1 MLEEKVNELGKSGN
15 TKFKISEGN
24 MFEIR
29 LELRICEC
37 CGGSDLEQ
45 VWSSESVV
53 RRSVNT
59 WRFPVRVAICR
70 TCGFCFASPGPKSD
84 DLARYHADGM
94 CGYKGIGLAY
104 SIENRQSVLKR
115 YRAPAGVFAEV
126 GGNQALEFHRRCA
139 ELFGKQ
145 INVEVSED
153 TPAEYRSVKELPENS
168 VDVLAHY
175 DVLEHV
181 PQVRDFLA
189 DCHRALKPNGVMVC
203 EVPDIRLYPRNL
215 LLLEFEHVN
224 HFSVTTLNAIAQSV
238 GLQLIEVGH
247 VCSRP
252 YGFLSVFRKTFV
264 RKDQRVDLPFEYL
277 DALAC
282 IQGGIEQIRRNSA
295 QLQSL
300 RKRVTESGN
309 HKKKVT
315 LWAVTELLR
324 RLLENYKLPETA
336 MVVDSDPRRRT
347 HLEREGIT
355 VFQPQDC
362 REHIKH
368 SELLVI
374 FAPRYKMEILE
385 WVTRETGKSFGMDE
399 LVIAGSSP
407 LGETLT

>member
-1 MLEEKVNELGKSGN
+1 MGESGKPKV
-15 TKFKISEGN
+15 KISEIN
-24 MFEIR
+24 MLEIR
-29 LELRICEC
+29 LEPRLCEC
-37 CGGSDLEQ
+37 CGGSNLEQ
-45 VWSSESVV
+45 VWSSQSVV

-70 TCGFCFASPGPKSD
+70 TCGFCFASPGPNSD
-84 DLARYHADGM
+84 ELARYHADGISS
-94 CGYKGIGLAY
+94 YKGIGLPY
-104 SIENRQSVLKR
+104 LIENRQSVLER
-115 YRAPAGVFAEV
+115 YRVPAGVFAEV
-126 GGNQALEFHRRCA
+126 GGNQSGEFHCRCT
-139 ELFGKQ
+139 ELFSKI
-145 INVEVSED
+145 INVEVAED
-153 TPAEYRSVKELPENS
+153 IPAKYRSVKELPKNS
-168 VDVLAHY
+168 VDVLVHY
-175 DVLEHV
+175 DVLEHI

-189 DCHRALKPNGVMVC
+189 NCHRALKPNGVMVC

-224 HFSVTTLNAIAQSV
+224 HFSVTTLATIAKIV

-252 YGFLSVFRKTFV
+252 YGFLSVFRKTGV
-264 RKDQRVDLPFEYL
+264 RTDQRMVLPSEYL

-300 RKRVTESGN
+300 RQRITEAGN
-309 HKKKVT
+309 HKKKIT
-315 LWAVTELLR
+315 LWAVTELSR

-347 HLEREGIT
+347 HLESKGIT

-362 REHIKH
+362 CEHIKH

-374 FAPRYKMEILE
+374 CAPRYKTEILE
-385 WVTRETGKSFGMDE
+385 WVARETGKSFSMDK

>member
-1 MLEEKVNELGKSGN
+1 MEKVNGVSGGGN
-15 TKFKISEGN
+15 TKVKISEVD
-24 MFEIR
+24 MLEIR
-29 LELRICEC
+29 LEPRICEC

-45 VWSSESVV
+45 VWSSQSVV

-59 WRFPVRVAICR
+59 WRFPVRVAICC
-70 TCGFCFASPGPKSD
+70 TCGFCFASPGPKND

-94 CGYKGIGLAY
+94 SGCTGIGLPY
-104 SIENRQSVLKR
+104 SIENRQSVLGR
-115 YRAPAGVFAEV
+115 YRATAGVFAEI
-126 GGNQALEFHRRCA
+126 GGNQPVEFHRCCA

-145 INVEVSED
+145 ISVEISED
-153 TPAEYRSVKELPENS
+153 IPAEYRSVKELPENS

-181 PQVRDFLA
+181 PQVRKFLE
-189 DCHRALKPNGVMVC
+189 DCHRALKPNGVMIC

-224 HFSVTTLNAIAQSV
+224 HFSVTTLAVIAQMV

-252 YGFLSVFRKTFV
+252 YGFLSVFRKTGV
-264 RKDQRVDLPFEYL
+264 GADQRVVLPFEYL

-282 IQGGIEQIRRNSA
+282 IRGGIEQIRHNSE
-295 QLQSL
+295 QLQSF
-300 RKRVTESGN
+300 RHRITEAGN
-309 HKKKVT
+309 RKKKIT
-315 LWAVTELLR
+315 LWAVTELSR

-336 MVVDSDPRRRT
+336 LVVDSDPRRCT
-347 HLEREGIT
+347 HLENEGIT

-362 REHIKH
+362 CEHIKH

-374 FAPRYKMEILE
+374 CAPSYKTEILE
-385 WVTRETGKSFGMDE
+385 WVTRETGKSFRAE
-399 LVIAGSSP
+399 EVVVIGSGP
-407 LGETLT
+407 GGETLK